1 MRECSNAAIVAP
13 PSPAG
18 AFPDAALLPSPPV
31 PCPFSVGL
39 PSPLF
44 CPFPFPLPLSVAF
57 LFLEEVDA
65 EAEEDEEEEEEEEEE
80 EKEDTPLPA
89 PSDPP
94 AWADARADARIAPCR
109 WHLFTLSVDSL
120 RTRRALEAGH
130 PLRTSASAST
140 CEVKTVGYTER
151 SNINTSG

>member
-31 PCPFSVGL
+31 PCPFSVAL
-39 PSPLF
+39 PFPLF
-44 CPFPFPLPLSVAF
+44 CPFPLPLSVAF

-65 EAEEDEEEEEEEEEE
+65 EAEEEEEEEEE
-80 EKEDTPLPA
+80 EKEEDTPFPA

>member
-31 PCPFSVGL
+31 PCPFSVAL
-39 PSPLF
+39 PFPLF
-44 CPFPFPLPLSVAF
+44 CPFPFPLPVAF

-65 EAEEDEEEEEEEEEE
+65 EAEEDEEEEEEEEKE
-80 EKEDTPLPA
+80 EDTPLPA

>member
-31 PCPFSVGL
+31 PCPFSVAL

-44 CPFPFPLPLSVAF
+44 CPFPFPLPVAF

-65 EAEEDEEEEEEEEEE
+65 EAEEDEEEEEEEEKEE
-80 EKEDTPLPA
+80 EKEEDTPLPA